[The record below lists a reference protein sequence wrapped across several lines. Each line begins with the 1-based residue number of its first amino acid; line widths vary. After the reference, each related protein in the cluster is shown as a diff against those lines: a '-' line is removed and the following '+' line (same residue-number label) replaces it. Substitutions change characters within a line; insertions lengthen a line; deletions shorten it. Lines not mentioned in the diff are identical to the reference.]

1 MFTYKRITQQTNNS
15 LFQKLQGI
23 TVSTNAKVIC
33 QAMKLLAYLF
43 IYKAKRLPL
52 FGKFMEMHIQTE
64 ERNRESRRVIG
75 NKHLDIDNHFYFPN
89 YLPRSSSNNYTTIPS

>member
-1 MFTYKRITQQTNNS
+1 MQWIK
-15 LFQKLQGI
+15 
-23 TVSTNAKVIC
+23 VSTNAKVIC

-75 NKHLDIDNHFYFPN
+75 NKHLDIDNHSYFPN
-89 YLPRSSSNNYTTIPS
+89 YLLCSSSNNYTTIPSWENVSLKG